1 MYFANYGLTRY
12 LYQFFQTLIYVA
24 PAALIAISMH
34 EYAHGIVSYKLGDMT
49 PKMDGRLT
57 LNPFRH
63 LDMWGTLCLLIFHV
77 GWAKPVRINTRNYKK
92 PKRDMILVS
101 AAGVTMNFILA
112 FVFMLLY
119 GIIYKY
125 GTSGVITNY
134 LYVLSYYGAVLNV
147 GLGVFNLIPIPPLD
161 GSNILAEICPGV
173 RNFYMRIRPYS
184 MLILAG
190 CLGLGILNLPLQKLD
205 SALINGLW
213 NIVKMI
219 LRIGT
224 VAGTGGGTVI

>member
-1 MYFANYGLTRY
+1 MYFVNSGLARF

-49 PKMDGRLT
+49 PKLDGRLT

-63 LDMWGTLCLLIFHV
+63 LDVVGTLCLLFFHI

-92 PKRDMILVS
+92 PNRDIILVS
-101 AAGVTMNFILA
+101 AAGVAMNFILA

-119 GIIYKY
+119 GLLYKY
-125 GTSGVITNY
+125 GTNGVFTNY
-134 LYVLSYYGAVLNV
+134 LYVLCYYCAVLNV

-161 GSNILAEICPGV
+161 GSNILAEIFPGV

-184 MLILAG
+184 FLILAI
-190 CLGLGILNLPLQKLD
+190 CLGFGGVSLSLQRLD
-205 SALINGLW
+205 NALINGLW
-213 NIVKMI
+213 NVVKMI

-224 VAGTGGGTVI
+224 MTSGGGTVI